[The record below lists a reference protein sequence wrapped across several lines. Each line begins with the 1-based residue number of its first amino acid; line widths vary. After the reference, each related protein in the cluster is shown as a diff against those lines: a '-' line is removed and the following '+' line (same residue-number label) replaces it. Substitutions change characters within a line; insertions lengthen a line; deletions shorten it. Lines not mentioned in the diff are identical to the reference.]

1 MVSSTV
7 ITLEGEQSRRKS
19 HLIKEKRD
27 FIHAIDTIIATGISN
42 HIACS
47 HVGLPHMYYA
57 RFKNAIAKVDTLENS
72 DVYVPYKMNGSAHKI
87 HPGPPSLLSIIQDD

>member
-7 ITLEGEQSRRKS
+7 IALEGERSRRKS
-19 HLIKEKRD
+19 YRIKDKRD
-27 FIHAIDTIIATGISN
+27 FINAINTIVATGVSCC
-42 HIACS
+42 IACS